1 MVNFFCQEKKLEKYF
16 LKITILLVIFFLH
29 ANEPDEKEATEC
41 FTEGGITALESEG
54 IALPPVP
61 ELPTRLGVG
70 LGPILLDRNL

>member
-1 MVNFFCQEKKLEKYF
+1 
-16 LKITILLVIFFLH
+16 LH